1 METRKLLAWISMA
14 LTPGAENAIILVE
27 GSKDQTYCRH
37 NAPYFNPTPDE
48 IRAAV
53 LEIQAG
59 WTDDERMTRSGAAA
73 REARW
78 RVPRARVLGLA
89 EPEE

>member
-14 LTPGAENAIILVE
+14 LTPGAETAIILVE
-27 GSKDQTYCRH
+27 GSKDQTYRRQ

-59 WTDDERMTRSGAAA
+59 WTDDERKTRSGAAA
-73 REARW
+73 CEARW